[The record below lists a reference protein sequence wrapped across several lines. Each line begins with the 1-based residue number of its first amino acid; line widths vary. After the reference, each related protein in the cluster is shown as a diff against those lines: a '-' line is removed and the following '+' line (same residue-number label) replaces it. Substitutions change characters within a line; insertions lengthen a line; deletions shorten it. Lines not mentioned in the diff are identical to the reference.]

1 MRICSLGSG
10 SKGNCIY
17 INVEGETIVIDN
29 GLSCRELKNRMQSV
43 GLDICDIKHILV
55 THDHTDHIKG
65 VGGLART
72 TGAKV
77 YAHPECFKAI
87 AGKIGEVDYCGDNNN
102 YENGFKIANVLIKP
116 FRTPHDAAYSVGYR
130 IEGEGKVFAL
140 ATDLGTVTDGVYKH
154 LTGTDLTIIESNH
167 DIEMLKKGS
176 YPENLKFRILG
187 NRGHLANVETA
198 KAVEKLAVNSKRFLL
213 AHLSEDNNLKELAM
227 GETEKVLKKIGAT
240 KGDITLDVLDQ
251 YVPSK
256 IYDI

>member
-17 INVEGETIVIDN
+17 INVEGQAIVIDN
-29 GLSCRELKNRMQSV
+29 GISCRELKNRMQSV

-55 THDHTDHIKG
+55 THDHADHVKG
-65 VGGLART
+65 IGSLARLT
-72 TGAKV
+72 DATI
-77 YAHPECFKAI
+77 YAHPQCFRAI
-87 AGKIGEVDYCGDNNN
+87 AGRVGDVNYCGDNDN
-102 YENGFKIANVLIKP
+102 YENGFRIGDVLIKP
-116 FRTPHDAAYSVGYR
+116 FRTPHDATYSVGYR

-140 ATDLGTVTDGVYKH
+140 ATDLGVVTDSVIKH
-154 LTGTDLTIIESNH
+154 LTNTDLTIIESNH

-176 YPENLKFRILG
+176 YPLLLKHRILG

-198 KAVEKLAVNSKRFLL
+198 KAVEKLANSSKRFLL
-213 AHLSEDNNLKELAM
+213 AHLSEDNNLKELAFN
-227 GETEKVLKKIGAT
+227 ETSNVLKKLGAT
-240 KGDITLDVLDQ
+240 SGDILLDVLDQ